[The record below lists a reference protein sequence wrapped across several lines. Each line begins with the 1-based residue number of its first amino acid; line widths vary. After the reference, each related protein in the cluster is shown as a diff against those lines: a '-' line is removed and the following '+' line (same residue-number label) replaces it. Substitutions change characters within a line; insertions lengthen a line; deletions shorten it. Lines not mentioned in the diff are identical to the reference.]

1 MLSYFWGYIYLSRSI
16 SLSNPLLSSSFVSV
30 SKLFYAEVLT
40 TFVILPIILLLIKS
54 RVGSAVFWIAL
65 SKVVL
70 SVSFSDY
77 LS

>member
-65 SKVVL
+65 FKVVL